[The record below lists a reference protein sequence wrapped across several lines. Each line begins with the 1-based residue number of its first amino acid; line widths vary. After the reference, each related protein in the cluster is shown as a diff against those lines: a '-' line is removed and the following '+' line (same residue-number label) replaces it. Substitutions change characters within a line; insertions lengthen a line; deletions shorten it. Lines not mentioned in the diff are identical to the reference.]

1 GDAAHQMPP
10 FLGQGMCSGI
20 RDAVNVAWKLAAV
33 CRGADESLL
42 DTYQAE
48 RSPHV
53 RRIVESAVGFGR
65 IICTLDADEAAGRDQ
80 MMIAAREANPVDIGG
95 APMPSLSGSNLVTD
109 GAGHVVGDRRI
120 DGRILDELLDGRWA
134 VIGREDLLTDGD
146 HRLLRSL
153 DAVVIDDDGD
163 FVVVRPDRIVF
174 GIGRAA
180 LDALADVVNRYKLF
194 G

>member
-1 GDAAHQMPP
+1 
-10 FLGQGMCSGI
+10 
-20 RDAVNVAWKLAAV
+20 
-33 CRGADESLL
+33 
-42 DTYQAE
+42 
-48 RSPHV
+48 
-53 RRIVESAVGFGR
+53 
-65 IICTLDADEAAGRDQ
+65 
-80 MMIAAREANPVDIGG
+80 
-95 APMPSLSGSNLVTD
+95 
-109 GAGHVVGDRRI
+109 
-120 DGRILDELLDGRWA
+120 DGRRGERTIDELLDGRWA